1 MAEDIPVDYY
11 EVLQVSVNAEP
22 ETIIASRSLAQRYH
36 PTTPTPATTPGSGRL
51 PKRIACSAIEERA
64 RDCDAQHERQ
74 QQERWRLVKA
84 GATADNDVDIEQQL
98 RLTVLEVLFT
108 KRRVEPDQPGLFHL
122 ELEKLTGRPREHLEF
137 TIWYLVQK
145 KLVQRT
151 DNLLLAIT
159 AEGIDYL
166 EERCCRCL
174 CREDWRR
181 SIVGLALESSA
192 SETRGRAPDRARPAG
207 V

>member
-1 MAEDIPVDYY
+1 MRWIVDRARGPRLAAHGTVAEDIPVDYY
-11 EVLQVSVNAEP
+11 EVLQMSVNAEP
-22 ETIIASRSLAQRYH
+22 ETVHRVYRILAQRYH
-36 PTTPTPATTPGSGRL
+36 PDNAETGSDSRF
-51 PKRIACSAIEERA
+51 RQIAEAYRVLSDPEERA
-64 RDCDAQHERQ
+64 RYDAHHERQ

-84 GATADNDVDIEQQL
+84 GATADSDVDVEQGL

-108 KRRVEPDQPGLFHL
+108 KRRVEPNQPGLFHL

-151 DNLLLAIT
+151 DNSLLAIT

-166 EERCCRCL
+166 EERCQSMPL
-174 CREDWRR
+174 SRR
-181 SIVGLALESSA
+181 LAA
-192 SETRGRAPDRARPAG
+192 
-207 V
+207 VNQ

>member
-1 MAEDIPVDYY
+1 MADDIPVDYY
-11 EVLQVSVNAEP
+11 EVLQVSVTAEP
-22 ETIIASRSLAQRYH
+22 ETVHRVYRILAQRYH
-36 PTTPTPATTPGSGRL
+36 PDNADTGSDSRF
-51 PKRIACSAIEERA
+51 RQIAEAYRVLSDPEERA
-64 RDCDAQHERQ
+64 RYDAQHERQ

-84 GATADNDVDIEQQL
+84 GATADNDVDVEQGL

-108 KRRVEPDQPGLFHL
+108 KRRVEPSQPGLFHL

-151 DNLLLAIT
+151 DNSLLAIT

-166 EERCCRCL
+166 EERCQSMPL
-174 CREDWRR
+174 SRR
-181 SIVGLALESSA
+181 LAA
-192 SETRGRAPDRARPAG
+192 
-207 V
+207 VNQ